1 MSHMKPMLSRVAC
14 VRWAARAA
22 WPGLACALAVL
33 AALAATVPTSARAAT
48 ASAPRRAAVLRK
60 IALAEDRRDWT
71 GGVLAAALRSA
82 DAIVRARAALAVGR
96 LQDSVTVPAVAALL
110 ADRTVGVRREAVF
123 ALGQIGHASARR
135 ALEGALRDRE
145 PGVVA
150 LAVEAL
156 GKLGTKAATASL
168 LPFVRRGT
176 PEQRMRACESLWR
189 LADTTAVGTL
199 LATLA
204 ERDPAIRWRAVYA
217 LEKLPLPARIVPAV
231 TPLLKDADPLVRA
244 HAARTLGRL
253 KSPLASTALLEA
265 LADSDAPV
273 VVNAVRGLQLIADP
287 ERASGVRFVGLLKHR
302 DPYVRVTAASALADS
317 FAWIGALADSDAVV
331 AALRHGMGDGDAAT
345 RGACGR
351 ALLLRLRLT
360 ALDWVRPLFAD
371 SVAYTR
377 NAVVDGLR
385 GMRYDDLTQNPPRVA
400 NALAGMF
407 HVDGHTLVRGT
418 AAEVAGHLIG
428 RTHHP
433 ALTSMLETLRSGI
446 DDRDLLVAAACAGAL
461 ADAGDTAS
469 VPRLAEAYAKR
480 GHDADADA
488 RNAIRAAIDALAGH
502 AFADSIVRAHPGPGS
517 PVSRA
522 EAFYMPPTATRAV
535 LHTSA
540 GDIEWSFYNDV
551 APQTVKNFVTLAAR
565 GYFDSLHVHR
575 VVPDFV
581 IQDGDPT
588 GTGSGGPG
596 YTIRCEY
603 NMLRYEAGRVGM
615 ALSGKDTGGSQWF
628 ITLSPQPHLNGRYTI
643 FAHVTR
649 GLEVAK
655 RITQGGEVYRVEVLP

>member
-33 AALAATVPTSARAAT
+33 VTTMPSTARAAAAV
-48 ASAPRRAAVLRK
+48 ASAPRRAAVLRE

-71 GGVLAAALRSA
+71 GGVLAGALRSA

-123 ALGQIGHASARR
+123 ALGQIGHASARP

-189 LADTTAVGTL
+189 LTDTTAVDTL

-265 LADSDAPV
+265 LDDTDVPV

-287 ERASGVRFVGLLKHR
+287 ERASGVRFVGLL
-302 DPYVRVTAASALADS
+302 
-317 FAWIGALADSDAVV
+317 
-331 AALRHGMGDGDAAT
+331 
-345 RGACGR
+345 
-351 ALLLRLRLT
+351 
-360 ALDWVRPLFAD
+360 
-371 SVAYTR
+371 
-377 NAVVDGLR
+377 
-385 GMRYDDLTQNPPRVA
+385 
-400 NALAGMF
+400 
-407 HVDGHTLVRGT
+407 
-418 AAEVAGHLIG
+418 
-428 RTHHP
+428 
-433 ALTSMLETLRSGI
+433 
-446 DDRDLLVAAACAGAL
+446 
-461 ADAGDTAS
+461 
-469 VPRLAEAYAKR
+469 
-480 GHDADADA
+480 
-488 RNAIRAAIDALAGH
+488 
-502 AFADSIVRAHPGPGS
+502 
-517 PVSRA
+517 
-522 EAFYMPPTATRAV
+522 
-535 LHTSA
+535 
-540 GDIEWSFYNDV
+540 
-551 APQTVKNFVTLAAR
+551 
-565 GYFDSLHVHR
+565 
-575 VVPDFV
+575 
-581 IQDGDPT
+581 
-588 GTGSGGPG
+588 
-596 YTIRCEY
+596 
-603 NMLRYEAGRVGM
+603 
-615 ALSGKDTGGSQWF
+615 
-628 ITLSPQPHLNGRYTI
+628 
-643 FAHVTR
+643 
-649 GLEVAK
+649 
-655 RITQGGEVYRVEVLP
+655 